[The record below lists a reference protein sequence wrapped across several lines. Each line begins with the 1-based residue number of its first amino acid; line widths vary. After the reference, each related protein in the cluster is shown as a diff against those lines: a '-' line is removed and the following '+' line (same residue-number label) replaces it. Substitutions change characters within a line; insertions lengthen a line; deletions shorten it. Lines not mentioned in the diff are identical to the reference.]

1 MNWLQNQTPEDFSSN
16 PYFSVD
22 PAPPSGEKDVTALR
36 ASLLNEDDASLFDR
50 YRAMFAL
57 RNHGSK
63 ESVEALAEGK
73 RTGIWCVSYFP

>member
-1 MNWLQNQTPEDFSSN
+1 M
-16 PYFSVD
+16 D
-22 PAPPSGEKDVTALR
+22 PAPPCGEKDVTALR
-36 ASLLNEDDASLFDR
+36 ASLLNEAAPLFDR

-73 RTGIWCVSYFP
+73 EIGVYAVFQIPLTL

>member
-1 MNWLQNQTPEDFSSN
+1 M
-16 PYFSVD
+16 D

-36 ASLLNEDDASLFDR
+36 ASLLDENASMFDR

-57 RNHGSK
+57 RNLASK

-73 RTGIWCVSYFP
+73 QIGLCWVSYFT